1 MVVVV
6 NNKLQFIYYIIKS
19 VFSTGANISKEKDKN
34 NDAVMSGLFVGT
46 IVSFIIFSITLL
58 NIDNFIWVLWFK
70 F

>member
-34 NDAVMSGLFVGT
+34 NDAVMSGLFIGT
-46 IVSFIIFSITLL
+46 IVSFIIFNIILL
-58 NIDNFIWVLWFK
+58 NIDNFIWVL
-70 F
+70 

>member
-34 NDAVMSGLFVGT
+34 NNAVMSGLFVGT
-46 IVSFIIFSITLL
+46 IVSFIIFSIALL
-58 NIDNFIWVLWFK
+58 NIDNFIWVL
-70 F
+70 

>member
-34 NDAVMSGLFVGT
+34 NDAVMSGLFIGT
-46 IVSFIIFSITLL
+46 IVSFIIFNIILL

>member
-1 MVVVV
+1 MVVV

-46 IVSFIIFSITLL
+46 IVSFIIFSIALL
-58 NIDNFIWVLWFK
+58 NIDNFIWVL
-70 F
+70 

>member
-1 MVVVV
+1 MNLLF

-34 NDAVMSGLFVGT
+34 NDAVMSGLFIGT
-46 IVSFIIFSITLL
+46 IVSFIIFNIILL

>member
-46 IVSFIIFSITLL
+46 IVSFIIFSIALL
-58 NIDNFIWVLWFK
+58 NIDNFIWVL
-70 F
+70 

>member
-58 NIDNFIWVLWFK
+58 NIDNFIWVL
-70 F
+70 

>member
-1 MVVVV
+1 MVVV

-46 IVSFIIFSITLL
+46 LVSFIIFSIALL
-58 NIDNFIWVLWFK
+58 NIDNFIWVL
-70 F
+70 

>member
-1 MVVVV
+1 MVVV

-58 NIDNFIWVLWFK
+58 NIDNFIWVL
-70 F
+70 